1 MKQTRD
7 APEVVPKICGIE
19 TEYGIIHKG
28 CEYFNPVAS
37 SSLLINAYLSKVTSA
52 GEAGTKVDWDF
63 EDESPACDA
72 RDAERLDGV
81 SPEIETHLVNA
92 VLPNGS
98 RYYVDHAHPEISGPE
113 CVDART
119 AVLYDQ
125 AGDLILLDSMAAAAE
140 ILPPDEEIVVYKNNS
155 DGKGNSYGCHENY
168 LMNRSVPFGRI
179 VRGATTHFVTRQIY
193 CGAGKVGSEAN
204 CEDRSRAGFQ
214 ISQRA
219 DFMEEEIGL
228 ETTLKRPIVNTRDEP
243 HADSL
248 RYRRFHVIAGDANVS
263 QVAAFLK
270 IGTTQMVLALVEA
283 DLFPNSTCLEKP
295 VAALRSVSGDLSL
308 SKPLRLADGKTA
320 TALNIQWLLLE
331 RCAKY
336 CDELGAAAVGESAP
350 EVLRV
355 WERTLTDLET
365 DPLETAGTLDW
376 VAKYRLIDA
385 YRERRDLN
393 WDDARLRALDLQYH
407 DLRPERSVA
416 SRIGLQEI
424 VSEDE
429 VRFAKENPPEDTR
442 AYFRGRCLQRFGKDV
457 VAANWD
463 SVVFHIGNEQ
473 LRRIPMMEPAKGTA
487 EHLADLFEEC
497 ETPAELINRLQ
508 QPERIASDA

>member
-1 MKQTRD
+1 MSRARET
-7 APEVVPKICGIE
+7 PEVVPKICGLE

-28 CEYFNPVAS
+28 CDYFNPVAS
-37 SSLLINAYLSKVTSA
+37 SSLLIDAYLNKTA
-52 GEAGTKVDWDF
+52 PPGEGGSKVDWDF
-63 EDESPACDA
+63 EDENPGCDA
-72 RDAERLDGV
+72 RDAERLDGLP
-81 SPEIETHLVNA
+81 SEIETHLVNA

-113 CVDART
+113 CADARS
-119 AVLYDQ
+119 AVLYDR
-125 AGDLILLDSMAAAAE
+125 AGDLILLESMAAAAE
-140 ILPPDEEIVVYKNNS
+140 ILPPGEEIVVYRNNS

-168 LMNRSVPFGRI
+168 LMSRSIPFGRI
-179 VRGATTHFVTRQIY
+179 VRGATAHFVTRQIY
-193 CGAGKVGSEAN
+193 CGAGKVGSEASD
-204 CEDRSRAGFQ
+204 EDRRSVGFQ

-263 QVAAFLK
+263 QIATFLK
-270 IGTTQMVLALVEA
+270 VGTTQLVLALVEV
-283 DLFPNSTCLEKP
+283 DLFPNDILFENP
-295 VAALRSVSGDLSL
+295 VAALRSVSTDLSL
-308 SKPLRLADGKTA
+308 RRALRLNDGRTA
-320 TALNIQWLLLE
+320 TALDIQWLLLE

-336 CDELGAAAVGESAP
+336 CDDLGSSAVGESAP
-350 EVLRV
+350 EVLRL

-365 DPLETAGTLDW
+365 DPLEAAATLDW
-376 VAKYRLIDA
+376 VAKYRLLDA
-385 YRERRDLN
+385 YRERRGLD

-416 SRIGLQEI
+416 KLIGLQEI
-424 VSEDE
+424 VNDAE
-429 VRFAKENPPEDTR
+429 VQLAKENPPTDTR

-473 LRRIPMMEPAKGTA
+473 LRRVPMMEPAKGTA
-487 EHLADLFEEC
+487 DHIAGVFEEC

-508 QPERIASDA
+508 QPERATNDA